1 MIYANL
7 SYYYVKLTLNRY
19 IIKYSVKLVY
29 KLIKIDVF

>member
-7 SYYYVKLTLNRY
+7 SYIYVKLTLIRHN
-19 IIKYSVKLVY
+19 IKYGVKLVH